1 MLVKDLMTENV
12 ITINSD
18 DTVLEACK
26 RYNRYKIGCLVVMKD
41 NAVVGIITERDIISK
56 VIIIQRNPTETT
68 VEEIMSKNIITI
80 NHMAD
85 AKEAAYLMSRNEIKK
100 LPVMTDSGTLVGI
113 ITISDVVNII
123 PDFLKKPAEEE
134 VFLSSEDKVSES
146 PEVDV

>member
-1 MLVKDLMTENV
+1 MLVKDLMTKSV

-26 RYNRYKIGCLVVMKD
+26 RYNRFKIGCLVVMKD
-41 NAVVGIITERDIISK
+41 YAIVGIITERDIISK
-56 VIIIQRNPTETT
+56 VIIIQRNPTETI
-68 VEEIMSKNIITI
+68 VEEIMSEEIKTVLDIEPVE
-80 NHMAD
+80 
-85 AKEAAYLMSRNEIKK
+85 KAAEKMKMYKIKK
-100 LPVMTDSGTLVGI
+100 LPVVTDSGTLVGI

-134 VFLSSEDKVSES
+134 VVLSSEDKVSVS